1 MAARKKTLRAVGAD
15 EKPAQKA
22 KPKSLVEA
30 AEGGDYRELLEAQ
43 RMDIARSLANPET
56 QGPARAALHR
66 QLGMVA
72 RELREMD
79 AADEQ
84 EVREGGIAP
93 DEAFDA
99 SAI

>member
-1 MAARKKTLRAVGAD
+1 MAGRKSTLRAVSAD
-15 EKPAQKA
+15 EKPVPKA
-22 KPKSLVEA
+22 NPKSLVEA
-30 AEGGDYRELLEAQ
+30 AEAGDYRGLLEAQ

-66 QLGMVA
+66 QLGLIA

-79 AADEQ
+79 EADAQ
-84 EVREGGIAP
+84 EVLERGAAP

-99 SAI
+99 SAV

>member
-1 MAARKKTLRAVGAD
+1 MSSPKKSLRSVSEGEVAPPRKPQT
-15 EKPAQKA
+15 
-22 KPKSLVEA
+22 LVEA
-30 AEGGDYRELLEAQ
+30 AEGGDYRALLEAQ
-43 RMDIARSLANPET
+43 RLDIARSLQDPTT

-84 EVREGGIAP
+84 EVREGGITPDAP
-93 DEAFDA
+93 FDA
-99 SAI
+99 SAV

>member
-1 MAARKKTLRAVGAD
+1 MAARKNLRAVGAD
-15 EKPAQKA
+15 EKPAAKP

-30 AEGGDYRELLEAQ
+30 AEAGDYRELLEAQ
-43 RMDIARSLANPET
+43 RMDIARSLASPET

-66 QLGMVA
+66 QLGLIA

-79 AADEQ
+79 EADAQ
-84 EVREGGIAP
+84 EVLERGSAP
-93 DEAFDA
+93 DEALDA